1 MRSTDSVTVAPKVD
15 CITTSVE
22 IAAQYASGIPIS
34 RATQTETVGAAAVL
48 IECIPDGRFPFFQFQ
63 SFMHRI
69 ISGSVRCGQ
78 AHVLWRMSSAQNLAA
93 ALSSDWANRTRAAA
107 QWAALVTL
115 VWQITRSITVPI
127 ASATR
132 AVRSNE
138 FAAEV
143 GVVAQKRESYSLLQ

>member
-1 MRSTDSVTVAPKVD
+1 
-15 CITTSVE
+15 
-22 IAAQYASGIPIS
+22 
-34 RATQTETVGAAAVL
+34 
-48 IECIPDGRFPFFQFQ
+48 
-63 SFMHRI
+63 
-69 ISGSVRCGQ
+69 
-78 AHVLWRMSSAQNLAA
+78 MSSAQNLAA